1 MTNES
6 ERAAFTR
13 PIRVDEIKDG
23 ASAKIET
30 TEAEMEDIARLLDL
44 VALTGLVFGYRFEH
58 GGGGRW
64 RFKGHPRADVTQTCV
79 VSLAPVETQLDLP
92 VEAAFWPASLID
104 HRAPDDEEPASQ
116 EMLDWPEAIVD
127 GKIDLGTLV
136 YETLATALDPY
147 PKRAGA
153 SFDWSQG
160 APDEAGSAKTGPF
173 AVLSALKRS

>member
-6 ERAAFTR
+6 EQIPFGR

-23 ASAKIET
+23 ASDEIEA
-30 TEAEMEDIARLLDL
+30 TEAEMQDIARLLDL
-44 VALTGLVFGYRFEH
+44 IALAGLAFRYRFEH

-64 RFKGHPRADVTQTCV
+64 RLEGHLRADVTQTCV
-79 VSLAPVETQLDLP
+79 VSLDPVVTRLDMP
-92 VEAAFWPASLID
+92 VEAAYWPASLILNSAHD
-104 HRAPDDEEPASQ
+104 PEEPASH
-116 EMLDWPEAIVD
+116 ETLDWPEAIVD
-127 GKIDLGTLV
+127 GKIDLGPLV

-160 APDEAGSAKTGPF
+160 GDEAESVKTGPF
-173 AVLSALKRS
+173 AALRALKRT